1 MFRLSLLLY
10 GSTFYLIFFQWIVDD
25 IEESEKDTSEEEAEN
40 KEGEEDQTYD
50 HLHQIF
56 ITKNFVLCSEV
67 QKNFKEMSN
76 ACDVV
81 RHFVSQKEQPLPHR
95 IQDIG
100 DNQFPIFMTSKKLL
114 LMLDASLKGPCF
126 FERNDDGSLK
136 VNIVSPRYSLYWYMY
151 DKCSVN
157 DTINAT

>member
-1 MFRLSLLLY
+1 M
-10 GSTFYLIFFQWIVDD
+10 
-25 IEESEKDTSEEEAEN
+25 
-40 KEGEEDQTYD
+40 
-50 HLHQIF
+50 
-56 ITKNFVLCSEV
+56 

-100 DNQFPIFMTSKKLL
+100 DNQFPVFITSKKLL
-114 LMLDASLKGPCF
+114 VMLDASLKGPCF

-136 VNIVSPRYSLYWYMY
+136 ASIVSPTYSLF
-151 DKCSVN
+151 
-157 DTINAT
+157 